1 MASSADKAW
10 TSQPQNFFNRELSWL
25 EFNQRVLREGMDE
38 RTPLLER
45 VKFTAIFS
53 TNLDEFFMVRVA
65 GIQKEMST
73 YSQNPEAPPRLSD
86 DGLTPHAQFAA
97 IRQAVLPL
105 VAQQQTFFEQTLRP
119 ALAAAGISLLDYS
132 QLSEAQKET
141 LQQEFDRKLFPVLT
155 PLGFEPTD
163 KADPGHP
170 FPYISNLS
178 LNLAV
183 ILRDQ
188 GDRQVHFARVKVPRI
203 LPRFVPVPG
212 APPHTFVPLEQTIA
226 HNLHLLF
233 PGMEIE
239 ECYPFRI
246 TRDAELDIV
255 EDEAD
260 DLIAVM
266 KEGLSRQRF
275 GKVVRLEIAA
285 DTPPEVRT
293 TLIQRLRIAEE
304 DVYDIEGLMNL
315 GDLMALAF
323 LPVWELRDPPWKSVS
338 HPRLKDPETSI
349 FEVMQQGDFLVHH
362 PYQSFTTTVQRF
374 IEEAAADPDTIAIKQ
389 TLYRTSG
396 DSPIVQALIRAAE
409 NGKQVAVLIELKA
422 RFDEANNIY
431 WAHQLENAG
440 VHVVYGPVQLKTHTK
455 TALVVRREGDRLVRY
470 VHIGTGN
477 YNPKT
482 ARFYSDLGLF
492 SCREELGAD
501 LTDLFNNLTGYLRQ
515 KHYRQL
521 LVAPLSMRDRFV
533 ELIQREI
540 QHQRNG
546 YPSYIA
552 VKMNSLV
559 DPEIIAQLYE
569 ASQAGVHIDAIVRGV
584 CTLKPGLPS
593 LSETIRV
600 ISIIGRFLEHSRIF
614 LFGNGGQEEVYIGSA
629 DWMPRNLDS
638 RVEVV
643 TPVTDPALVQ
653 ELKQMLEIMLADNR
667 QAWEL
672 QPDGTYRQKQPQP
685 GEPELSSQRHFM
697 AQGRPEFA

>member
-1 MASSADKAW
+1 MASSADKNW
-10 TSQPQNFFNRELSWL
+10 RLQPQNFFNRELSWL

-65 GIQKEMST
+65 GIQKEMSL
-73 YSQNPEAPPRLSD
+73 YSQNPEGAPRLSD

-105 VAQQQTFFEQTLRP
+105 VAKQHAFFEHTLRP
-119 ALAAAGISLLDYS
+119 ALTAAGIHLLDYN
-132 QLSEAQKET
+132 QLGEDQKT
-141 LQQEFDRKLFPVLT
+141 ALQQEFDRKLFPVLT

-163 KADPGHP
+163 RTDPGHP

-183 ILRDQ
+183 ILRDP

-212 APPHTFVPLEQTIA
+212 ASPHTFVPLEQTIA

-246 TRDAELDIV
+246 TRDAELDLV

-275 GKVVRLEIAA
+275 GPVVRLEIAA
-285 DTPPEVRT
+285 DTPPNVRT
-293 TLIQRLRIAEE
+293 TLIQRLRIGEE

-315 GDLMALAF
+315 GDLMAIAS

-338 HPRLKDPETSI
+338 HPRLKNPEQSI
-349 FEVMQQGDFLVHH
+349 FEVIRQGDFLVHH

-396 DSPIVQALIRAAE
+396 
-409 NGKQVAVLIELKA
+409 
-422 RFDEANNIY
+422 
-431 WAHQLENAG
+431 
-440 VHVVYGPVQLKTHTK
+440 
-455 TALVVRREGDRLVRY
+455 
-470 VHIGTGN
+470 
-477 YNPKT
+477 
-482 ARFYSDLGLF
+482 
-492 SCREELGAD
+492 
-501 LTDLFNNLTGYLRQ
+501 
-515 KHYRQL
+515 
-521 LVAPLSMRDRFV
+521 
-533 ELIQREI
+533 
-540 QHQRNG
+540 
-546 YPSYIA
+546 
-552 VKMNSLV
+552 
-559 DPEIIAQLYE
+559 
-569 ASQAGVHIDAIVRGV
+569 
-584 CTLKPGLPS
+584 
-593 LSETIRV
+593 
-600 ISIIGRFLEHSRIF
+600 
-614 LFGNGGQEEVYIGSA
+614 
-629 DWMPRNLDS
+629 
-638 RVEVV
+638 
-643 TPVTDPALVQ
+643 
-653 ELKQMLEIMLADNR
+653 
-667 QAWEL
+667 
-672 QPDGTYRQKQPQP
+672 
-685 GEPELSSQRHFM
+685 
-697 AQGRPEFA
+697 